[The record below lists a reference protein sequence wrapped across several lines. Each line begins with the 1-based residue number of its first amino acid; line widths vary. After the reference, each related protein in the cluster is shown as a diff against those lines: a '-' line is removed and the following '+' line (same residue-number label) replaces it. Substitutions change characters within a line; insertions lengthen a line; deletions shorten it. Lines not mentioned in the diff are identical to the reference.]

1 MASKNS
7 ISLSLFFALSIL
19 LFTLTAATDCDCNP
33 IPKQKPVPSP
43 TGNCPINALRLGV
56 CANVL
61 SNLLNLQLGQP
72 SSQPCCSLIQGLV
85 DVDAAI
91 CLCTALKANVLGFNV
106 DIPVSLSVLLNVCN
120 KKVPSGF
127 QCA

>member
-19 LFTLTAATDCDCNP
+19 LFTCTPGT
-33 IPKQKPVPSP
+33 S
-43 TGNCPINALRLGV
+43 GNCPINALRLGV